1 MAETLAQAV
10 ALAYREGDSAPRVV
24 AKGRGPIAE
33 EIIARAQAAGV
44 FVHSSPELLSLL
56 MRVDLDDHIAPEL
69 YRAVAELLAW
79 VWRIEQG
86 LAEAPAGSKPP
97 ARSHT
102 G

>member
-1 MAETLAQAV
+1 MNDARAQAV
-10 ALAYREGDSAPRVV
+10 ALAYHEGDAAPRVV

-56 MRVDLDDHIAPEL
+56 MRVDLDEHIAPEL

-79 VWRIEQG
+79 IWRIENG
-86 LAEAPAGSKPP
+86 LSEPP
-97 ARSHT
+97 PQ
-102 G
+102 